1 MEKAGKKQTFYYDN
15 SISILEEEGAY
26 HYYLN
31 DELGSPVRVSGYGG
45 EETAGISNYHSYGYD
60 EFGNDLSEALTEA
73 GILSSYTEQGEYQPF
88 GYTGYRY
95 DTISSTFFAQ
105 AREYQPRTGRFT
117 AEDVIKGNGLVP
129 ETLNPYAY
137 CFNNPLM
144 LVDLDGLL
152 PAWLD
157 GIYAHS
163 KFSKEFNSLY
173 NKKYGVIATDR
184 LYGRTSVF
192 IPRGGRYGING
203 YADAMLYTANSV
215 EVYEIKPIS
224 HYDNPILREK
234 GEEQLKKYTTT
245 YKETY
250 SSVSTGDREHIEYLL
265 DHEYVFNYKEN
276 TTITYRMF
284 EDSPGMIYYEIS
296 NKEEGE
302 RAPAVETV
310 IVPREIT
317 EVEQVGLAVI
327 FLSILGSLKDG
338 AVAVA
343 NGLFAPIIMFDE
355 ILEQYLRRFNKC
367 THEDEECTCDVV

>member
-137 CFNNPLM
+137 CFNNPLKWN
-144 LVDLDGLL
+144 D
-152 PAWLD
+152 
-157 GIYAHS
+157 
-163 KFSKEFNSLY
+163 K
-173 NKKYGVIATDR
+173 
-184 LYGRTSVF
+184 
-192 IPRGGRYGING
+192 NG
-203 YADAMLYTANSV
+203 FYPD
-215 EVYEIKPIS
+215 
-224 HYDNPILREK
+224 
-234 GEEQLKKYTTT
+234 YTTT
-245 YKETY
+245 EEN
-250 SSVSTGDREHIEYLL
+250 SSDANVDVTGNS
-265 DHEYVFNYKEN
+265 VCN
-276 TTITYRMF
+276 
-284 EDSPGMIYYEIS
+284 IS
-296 NKEEGE
+296 NRTANILINEKSLMKSSANSLNLGIDEFRENMLSGVELANIISEVKTESNSEEIFTKEAGNSNQK
-302 RAPAVETV
+302 RSNFHCCF
-310 IVPREIT
+310 RNYRCRS
-317 EVEQVGLAVI
+317 
-327 FLSILGSLKDG
+327 FC
-338 AVAVA
+338 
-343 NGLFAPIIMFDE
+343 
-355 ILEQYLRRFNKC
+355 R
-367 THEDEECTCDVV
+367 